1 MKAVK
6 DQKRKLEKLSETF
19 QMRFVKYITSKFIQ
33 QGNELSVTGKH

>member
-19 QMRFVKYITSKFIQ
+19 QVRFVKYITSKFIQ
-33 QGNELSVTGKH
+33 QGNELSVTGE